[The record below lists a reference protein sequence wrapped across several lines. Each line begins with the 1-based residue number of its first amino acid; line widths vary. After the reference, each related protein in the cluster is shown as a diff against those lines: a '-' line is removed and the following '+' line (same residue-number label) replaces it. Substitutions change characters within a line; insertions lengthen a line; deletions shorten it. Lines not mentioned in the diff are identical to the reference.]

1 MMVLLLLFTDN
12 GDESCCCSCIRCAAT
27 LSAENMLIDIIIS
40 MALNAITTMVRRI
53 DLMLSTALWFVAPIL
68 LSWHKHRLLI
78 VFADRFR
85 QISIKLSRTV
95 SNSPDCCLQYTCI
108 VTSYTTFASR
118 KLCLRICQFLSAI

>member
-12 GDESCCCSCIRCAAT
+12 GDESCCSCICWAAT

-40 MALNAITTMVRRI
+40 MALNAITTIVRRI
-53 DLMLSTALWFVAPIL
+53 DLMLNTALRLVAPIL

-78 VFADRFR
+78 AFADRLC
-85 QISIKLSRTV
+85 QISIKLSHTV

-108 VTSYTTFASR
+108 VTSYAPFASR
-118 KLCLRICQFLSAI
+118 KLCLRICQFLSAV